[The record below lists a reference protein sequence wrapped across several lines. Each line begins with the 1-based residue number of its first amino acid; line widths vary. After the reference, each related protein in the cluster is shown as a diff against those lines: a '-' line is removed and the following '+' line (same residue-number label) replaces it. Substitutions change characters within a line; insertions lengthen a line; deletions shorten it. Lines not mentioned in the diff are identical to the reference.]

1 MAKHSGLGKGLA
13 ALIPGDDTSSPGTGA
28 TLLDPS
34 QILPNPRQPRTIFG
48 QQEIEELAD
57 SIRENGIIQPLIV
70 SPGNEPGQYFLIA
83 GERRLMASRVIGL
96 TQVPVII
103 RDVNELQQ
111 LELALVE
118 NVQRKDLT
126 PLETAEAYHQLAEEF
141 SLSHEIIAKM
151 VGKSR
156 VTVTNSLRLL
166 KLPEKVKLY
175 LNSGQLSEGHARVL
189 LALPTP
195 VAQEAAATLTV
206 QKDLNVRQVEKLVQD
221 LIGQKPAAPKKPEHS
236 SQIADIEETLRQ
248 SLGTK
253 VQLNYSKHGG
263 SIVIRYYSDEELNA
277 LIQKIT
283 GK

>member
-13 ALIPGDDTSSPGTGA
+13 ALIPGDEVSPAGTG
-28 TLLDPS
+28 TTSLDPA
-34 QILPNPRQPRTIFG
+34 QILPNPRQPRTIFN
-48 QQEIEELAD
+48 QKEIEELAD

-70 SPGNEPGQYFLIA
+70 SPGDQPGQYFLIA

-96 TQVPVII
+96 SQVPVVI

-126 PLETAEAYHQLAEEF
+126 PLETAEAYHQLVEEF
-141 SLSHEIIAKM
+141 SLSHETVAKM

-166 KLPEKVKLY
+166 KLPDKVKAY
-175 LNSGQLSEGHARVL
+175 INSGQLSEGHARVL

-195 VAQEAAATLTV
+195 EAQEAAAVMVV

-221 LIGQKPAAPKKPEHS
+221 MQGQKPVPPKKPEYS
-236 SQIADIEETLRQ
+236 SQVTAIEETLRQ
-248 SLGTK
+248 ALGTK
-253 VQLNYSKHGG
+253 VQLNYTDHGG
-263 SIVIRYYSDEELNA
+263 SVVIRYYSDEELNA
-277 LIQKIT
+277 LIHKIT

>member
-206 QKDLNVRQVEKLVQD
+206 QKNLNVRQVEKLVQD

>member
-13 ALIPGDDTSSPGTGA
+13 ALIPGDDSSTPGAGA
-28 TLLDPS
+28 TLLDPA
-34 QILPNPRQPRTIFG
+34 QILPNPRQPRTIFD
-48 QQEIEELAD
+48 QKEIEELAD

-70 SPGNEPGQYFLIA
+70 SPGNQPGQYFLIA

-126 PLETAEAYHQLAEEF
+126 PLETAEAYHQLADEF
-141 SLSHEIIAKM
+141 SLSHEMIAKM

-166 KLPEKVKLY
+166 KLPDKVKVY

-195 VAQEAAATLTV
+195 EAQEAAAIMAV
-206 QKDLNVRQVEKLVQD
+206 QKDLNVRQVEKLVQGM
-221 LIGQKPAAPKKPEHS
+221 IGQKPAAPKRPEYS

-248 SLGTK
+248 ALGTK
-253 VQLNYSKHGG
+253 VQLNYSEHGG
-263 SIVIRYYSDEELNA
+263 SVVIRYYSDEELNA
-277 LIQKIT
+277 LIHKIT